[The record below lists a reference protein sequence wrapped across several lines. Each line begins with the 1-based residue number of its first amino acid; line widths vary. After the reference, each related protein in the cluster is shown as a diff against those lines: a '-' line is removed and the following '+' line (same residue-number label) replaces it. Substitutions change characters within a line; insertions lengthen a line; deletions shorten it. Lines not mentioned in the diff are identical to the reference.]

1 MKSSVVLDEAA
12 ISRAMTRIAHEIL
25 EKNKGPEG
33 LVLIG
38 IKDRGDVLAERLGEQ
53 IKKIEGSAVP
63 VGAMDITFYR
73 DDLKTAGVSRAPR
86 KTEVGF
92 SVDSKIV
99 VLVDDVLYT
108 GRSVRAAMDAL
119 TDLGR
124 PKRLRLAVLVDRG
137 HRELPISADFVGKS
151 IPTSSGQKV
160 QVLIR
165 PTDPEDAVVITE
177 SIS

>member
-1 MKSSVVLDEAA
+1 MSVVLDSPA
-12 ISRAMTRIAHEIL
+12 ISRALTRIAHEIL

-38 IKDRGDVLAERLGEQ
+38 IKDRGDILAERLGAE
-53 IKKIEGSAVP
+53 IKKIENADIP

-73 DDLKTAGVSRAPR
+73 DDLKTTGATRAPR
-86 KTEVGF
+86 KTEVEF
-92 SVDSKIV
+92 SIDAKVV

-151 IPTSSGQKV
+151 IPTSSRQKV
-160 QVLIR
+160 VVKIK
-165 PTDPEDAVVITE
+165 PTDPEDSVAVVEGE
-177 SIS
+177 S